1 VQFFDAAGIVI
12 NLALEHMWWQHPVCP
27 KQVTDAV
34 LLPALVMLCVQ
45 ALLRKYLPLAVVIG
59 VVLLVLL
66 FRKLLF

>member
-1 VQFFDAAGIVI
+1 ML
-12 NLALEHMWWQHPVCP
+12 LA
-27 KQVTDAV
+27 
-34 LLPALVMLCVQ
+34 LLPAVADRGCLGVQ